1 MYINRL
7 FIVLF
12 SLNLLNYIDRQ
23 VLYAVFPLIKEDL
36 SLSDFQLGTFA
47 SVFIITYLLCA
58 PVIGFFADRS
68 SRTKWVGLT
77 ACLWSMATLGC
88 ASAYHYVTLL
98 ISRSFIGVGE
108 AGFTAIAQPLL
119 AEQYPKEKHS
129 SVLALFGLAF
139 PLGSALG
146 YMIGGMVG
154 HHWGWRLAFILAGI
168 PGVFLGLYAL
178 TKLKDTRILP
188 ATASALP
195 RLSNYLT
202 LLKNKPFLWV
212 CLAQAMITF
221 LIGGFAA
228 WVPMYLHRYLQMDPA
243 QAGFVMGILIIVS
256 GACGT
261 YLGGKLAEK
270 LLKHTKYSYFWVLG
284 GSLACVLPT
293 IWIGLLV
300 THLPVILACF
310 ALTIF
315 FLFLPT
321 GAIAAALVATSAPHM
336 RSMAFALNIFIIHL
350 LGDALSPMLMG
361 YISDMWSL
369 KMSFLIGSFM
379 AIPAI
384 YFVYLGAKNFSK
396 NPAN

>member
-1 MYINRL
+1 MKINRL

-36 SLSDFQLGTFA
+36 ALSDFQLGTFA

-58 PVIGFFADRS
+58 PVIGFLADRS

-77 ACLWSMATLGC
+77 ACLWSMATLSC

-146 YMIGGMVG
+146 YIIGGMVG
-154 HHWGWRLAFILAGI
+154 HHWGWRPTFILAGI

-178 TKLKDTRILP
+178 TKLKDTRILS
-188 ATASALP
+188 ATSSALP
-195 RLSNYLT
+195 RLTNYLT

-228 WVPMYLHRYLQMDPA
+228 WVPTYLHRYLQMDLA

-261 YLGGKLAEK
+261 YLGGKLAEQ

-284 GSLACVLPT
+284 GALACVLPP

-300 THLPVILACF
+300 THLPVILVCF

-361 YISDMWSL
+361 YISDTWSL
-369 KMSFLIGSFM
+369 KISFLIGSFM

-384 YFVYLGAKNFSK
+384 YFAYLGAKNFSK